1 MAYQSNSRPHQQN
14 PSAGAGRRMDQ
25 QGKINQKKKIITP
38 KPLPE
43 NYVEEAERVIEKIAG
58 SDKGRPIS
66 SSKLRNLFSLIIDIY
81 HAERLR
87 SEKTMEA
94 DSVFKLRN
102 AQIRILY
109 EAGREKSVEAFVS
122 QSNLLGYL
130 KDIQNDREK
139 FLRFT
144 HYMEALVAYHRFYHL
159 NEG

>member
-1 MAYQSNSRPHQQN
+1 M
-14 PSAGAGRRMDQ
+14 
-25 QGKINQKKKIITP
+25 
-38 KPLPE
+38 PE
-43 NYVEEAERVIEKIAG
+43 NYVEEAECVIEQMAG
-58 SDKGRPIS
+58 SGKGRPIS

-81 HAERLR
+81 HVERLR
-87 SEKTMEA
+87 AEKTMEA

-109 EAGREKSVEAFVS
+109 EAGREKAVEAFVS
-122 QSNLLGYL
+122 ESNLLSYL

-139 FLRFT
+139 FLKFT

>member
-1 MAYQSNSRPHQQN
+1 MME
-14 PSAGAGRRMDQ
+14 GMEGFFD
-25 QGKINQKKKIITP
+25 
-38 KPLPE
+38 
-43 NYVEEAERVIEKIAG
+43 
-58 SDKGRPIS
+58 
-66 SSKLRNLFSLIIDIY
+66 LFSLIIDIY
-81 HAERLR
+81 HVERLR
-87 SEKTMEA
+87 LEKTMEA
-94 DSVFKLRN
+94 DSSFKLRN

-109 EAGREKSVEAFVS
+109 DAGREKSVEAFVS